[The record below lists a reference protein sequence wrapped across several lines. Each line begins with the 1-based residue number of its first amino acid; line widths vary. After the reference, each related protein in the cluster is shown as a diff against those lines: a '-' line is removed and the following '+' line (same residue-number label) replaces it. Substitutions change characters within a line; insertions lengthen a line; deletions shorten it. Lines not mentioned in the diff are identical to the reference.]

1 MLYSSGIHR
10 TKYCWKIWPP
20 VTSPGKKRESV
31 ENILKTM
38 HFFIFFATFKQVRQ
52 TILTWNFKLKLICI
66 ILTFYV
72 IYVPTE
78 DFKRAKTWG
87 KLPSQTS
94 YLNIFF
100 LLLLI
105 KACRILKNMAQIIH
119 KNVYLIKNNS
129 EKRCKI
135 SPTICNQK
143 SHLNI
148 SFLLFID
155 KSVRGFDK
163 HGTNYT

>member
-1 MLYSSGIHR
+1 MYTLIT
-10 TKYCWKIWPP
+10 TKFSIKCLINHIFFKCYISREFTELNIIEKYGHQWRHL
-20 VTSPGKKRESV
+20 GKKRESV

-52 TILTWNFKLKLICI
+52 TILTWNLKLKLICI

-119 KNVYLIKNNS
+119 EDDHVLFHK
-129 EKRCKI
+129 
-135 SPTICNQK
+135 
-143 SHLNI
+143 LN
-148 SFLLFID
+148 
-155 KSVRGFDK
+155 KK
-163 HGTNYT
+163 